1 MHIASWARPPTSK
14 KEPHERHYTDILF
27 FATGY
32 ATHFIWKDIF
42 LERKR
47 RELRATAAKLVEAA
61 TELKQREEDLRH
73 RWQRMV
79 TGMSQLK
86 AEAFGDDPRTW
97 SEADDA
103 FLESW
108 VNADR

>member
-1 MHIASWARPPTSK
+1 MRRISSGRTSSSSASAGSC
-14 KEPHERHYTDILF
+14 
-27 FATGY
+27 
-32 ATHFIWKDIF
+32 
-42 LERKR
+42 
-47 RELRATAAKLVEAA
+47 ATAAKLVEAA

-97 SEADDA
+97 SEADDD

-108 VNADR
+108 INADR